1 MVRVMAARLG
11 SDDGVGLDRCAAVTI
26 GRMPGQLAR
35 ARRVV
40 ERSLSEWEVSDD
52 DRAALVL
59 VADELVT
66 NAISHGRG
74 SVELYVY
81 ASDRV
86 VRLEVSDR
94 GGGQPRMRPV
104 ETAGPNPGG
113 LGLRFVDHLVDMW
126 GTAVHQGR
134 TVVWVQRSVRTA

>member
-11 SDDGVGLDRCAAVTI
+11 SDDGVGLDRCAAETI

-40 ERSLSEWEVSDD
+40 ERSLAEWEVSEE

-66 NAISHGRG
+66 NAIRHGRG

-86 VRLEVSDR
+86 VRLEVCDR
-94 GGGQPRMRPV
+94 GGGQPHLRPV
-104 ETAGPNPGG
+104 ELTGPDTGG
-113 LGLRFVDHLVDMW
+113 LGLRFVDRLVDMW
-126 GTAVHQGR
+126 GTAVYPGR